1 MSEILDKIRKD
12 YIEFSKRNKYIQD
25 LIAKFENGKASLS
38 EIDSITKATGYAL
51 KVAITKNVSEN
62 AAAFADE
69 DTLLE
74 ILDGTFHDNY
84 ELINEVAASV
94 QKNLDKKQGINIKPQ
109 KADFPQ
115 DRIENLAKFT
125 AGKDLSEEKALSEF
139 GASIENINNS
149 IYTDY
154 VQTNAKFRYEA
165 GLRVYVIR
173 TDGAG
178 CCEWCS
184 NLVGKYE
191 EPNIP
196 KDVWRRH
203 KRCSCEITYV
213 NEKTG
218 ARDRITYSDSKNGKK
233 IESQK
238 HVTKLTPEQAFA
250 KEKEVLSRIDKSGKS
265 GIINEKSKKPITKI
279 TDKAIEN
286 VPKVKIDGY
295 TDEQCDLIQQQHKE
309 LLKYSRDNNDGKEV
323 AFVMDNSISSRKEF
337 FGSDDKLDFG
347 SELYGKDLL
356 VMHNHPR
363 NSSYSITDLIFFR
376 NSTNVKTLTIVK
388 NSGNVEFIT
397 KTSEFNG
404 DKYKL
409 EYDRL
414 YKKIVLTGT
423 ESEKDKF
430 VRTFLRKT
438 KSGVIWNGR

>member
-125 AGKDLSEEKALSEF
+125 AGKDLSEEKDLSEF

-250 KEKEVLSRIDKSGKS
+250 KEKEVLSRIDKTAESGIIKEEIDKGNIKLEINHEKQS
-265 GIINEKSKKPITKI
+265 RHIKGSPEYIDGRSYLTISEDKAQKIINEKSGTGLLVYDRNGLWK
-279 TDKAIEN
+279 
-286 VPKVKIDGY
+286 
-295 TDEQCDLIQQQHKE
+295 HKE
-309 LLKYSRDNNDGKEV
+309 LIDCNEVIGVDINKSTMEETPTDKGTIHYSKSGTHLV
-323 AFVMDNSISSRKEF
+323 PRKE
-337 FGSDDKLDFG
+337 
-347 SELYGKDLL
+347 
-356 VMHNHPR
+356 
-363 NSSYSITDLIFFR
+363 
-376 NSTNVKTLTIVK
+376 
-388 NSGNVEFIT
+388 
-397 KTSEFNG
+397 
-404 DKYKL
+404 
-409 EYDRL
+409 
-414 YKKIVLTGT
+414 KKH
-423 ESEKDKF
+423 D
-430 VRTFLRKT
+430 
-438 KSGVIWNGR
+438 